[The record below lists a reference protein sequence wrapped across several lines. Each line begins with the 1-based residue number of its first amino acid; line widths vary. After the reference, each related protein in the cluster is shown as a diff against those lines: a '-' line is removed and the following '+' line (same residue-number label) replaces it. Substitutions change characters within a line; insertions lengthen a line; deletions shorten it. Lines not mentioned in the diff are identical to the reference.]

1 MNGAAE
7 AFIALT
13 LAFTTPSNDHHR
25 DLIVENMGTTATI
38 HQCDKALIAPD
49 QAQRFAGS
57 KELAGM
63 RRTHEGVCLEGSETP
78 GASMFVEVVAS
89 VPGIHLQAYKAA
101 TLPHFADIAQCKA
114 ELPKLAGLVPAYLD
128 QFVDVWGT
136 CYATK

>member
-1 MNGAAE
+1 MNA

-13 LAFTTPSNDHHR
+13 LAFTTPGDDYHR
-25 DLIVENMGTTATI
+25 DLIVGNIGTTATI
-38 HQCDKALIAPD
+38 ALCDQALIAPD
-49 QAQRFAGS
+49 QAQRFAGK
-57 KELAGM
+57 KELTGM

-89 VPGIHLQAYKAA
+89 VPGIHLQSYKAA
-101 TLPHFADIAQCKA
+101 TLPHFATVDQCNA
-114 ELPKLAGLVPAYLD
+114 ELPKLAGLVPAYMD